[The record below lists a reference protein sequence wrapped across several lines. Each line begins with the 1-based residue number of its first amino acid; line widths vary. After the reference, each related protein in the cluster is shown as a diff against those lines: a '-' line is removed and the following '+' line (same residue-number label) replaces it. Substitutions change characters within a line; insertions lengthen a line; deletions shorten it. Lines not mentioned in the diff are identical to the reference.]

1 MYFPT
6 DSMGLNQ
13 IAIQI
18 SNKNFTYLLMSAT
31 TCILF
36 TLVAYLLVILKQIYT
51 SKIMFQGRGFTA
63 ADENF
68 LKLLR
73 GFAAELA
80 DLFDPLARL
89 TEQFASSEVD
99 LGTVEKTSL
108 SQAPQDLPMDV
119 MISTF
124 VDPVV
129 DSNLHVYTPGFVT
142 LISDI
147 CRFLL
152 L

>member
-1 MYFPT
+1 M
-6 DSMGLNQ
+6 
-13 IAIQI
+13 
-18 SNKNFTYLLMSAT
+18 
-31 TCILF
+31 
-36 TLVAYLLVILKQIYT
+36 
-51 SKIMFQGRGFTA
+51 
-63 ADENF
+63 
-68 LKLLR
+68 KLLR

-129 DSNLHVYTPGFVT
+129 DSNIHVYIPGFVT